1 MQETKITALVEPVLA
16 EQGLELDELKIT
28 PMGRRKVLRITVDGD
43 GQDGR
48 GPLLDD
54 ISRASRELS
63 IALDGSEAV
72 GEQPYTLE
80 VTSRGVSTPLTQPK
94 HYRRNTGRLVALNL
108 AEEQVTGR
116 IIAVDDTAVTL
127 EVDGQEKNYSLNQIT
142 KAVVQVEM
150 SRKTKEN

>member
-94 HYRRNTGRLVALNL
+94 HYRRNTGRLVTLNL

>member
-127 EVDGQEKNYSLNQIT
+127 EVDGQEKDYSLNQIT